1 MKGFSRLYNLYRICL
16 LYSYNTAIA
25 MLHTSS
31 LPIPEFDINNHPEN

>member
-16 LYSYNTAIA
+16 LYSYNMAIA

-31 LPIPEFDINNHPEN
+31 LPMVRYAVANTPYF